1 MTIFNSY
8 AEAKAVM
15 FHEFSKGNKGSIYCA
30 GGDKWAYKPAK
41 FQAAIAKPAP
51 KACKGNWDYTAI
63 K

>member
-1 MTIFNSY
+1 MSTFSTY

-15 FHEFSKGNKGSIYCA
+15 FHEFSKGNKGSIYA
-30 GGDKWAYKPAK
+30 QGDRWVYQPVR
-41 FQAAIAKPAP
+41 FQASIAKPAP